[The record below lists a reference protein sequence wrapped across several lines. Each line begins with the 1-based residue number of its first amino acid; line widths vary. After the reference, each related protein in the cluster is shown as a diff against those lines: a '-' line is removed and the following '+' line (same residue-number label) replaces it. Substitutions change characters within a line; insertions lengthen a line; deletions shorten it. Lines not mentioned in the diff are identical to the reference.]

1 MMTLQEVR
9 PIAQRLRGEEY
20 IDTTTVAAIRPDTP
34 MACESYV
41 ADAVCHLFSG
51 LLIVEDHRTSSP
63 PVSGPQTPLGC
74 SSRNIAT
81 VLTELNNCSVQF
93 WLLPRAP
100 VPPVARLRAL
110 CGPSKRRCR
119 AQVARGEPVVAPGNA
134 LEVKAPRPSHL
145 HAVPLARTNPE
156 WENSLALAI
165 LHLVGAYR
173 AMEMLSESSF
183 PAGAP
188 ESFELACH
196 GLCAALVAL
205 DAYLADCRS

>member
-81 VLTELNNCSVQF
+81 KSGSEANLGCRRLTATVRENPPSPTSWARCTAAMPPDASWPCS
-93 WLLPRAP
+93 
-100 VPPVARLRAL
+100 
-110 CGPSKRRCR
+110 
-119 AQVARGEPVVAPGNA
+119 
-134 LEVKAPRPSHL
+134 
-145 HAVPLARTNPE
+145 T
-156 WENSLALAI
+156 
-165 LHLVGAYR
+165 
-173 AMEMLSESSF
+173 
-183 PAGAP
+183 
-188 ESFELACH
+188 
-196 GLCAALVAL
+196 
-205 DAYLADCRS
+205 